1 MSVLPK
7 VRSTQAALTPLI
19 AGVAMLC
26 ASAAF
31 ATNTFDGEWVAEWN
45 HLGNGMPVTAT
56 IELQDG
62 VGTFRNRVL
71 HSEREDNC
79 IKYEMPARVV
89 WRRDLAHYILVVRRG
104 EVLPGC
110 STMAMKIE
118 QQADGSIAAQWMS
131 GVPVKWRKR

>member
-1 MSVLPK
+1 MSDLSPARSPRNSLRPVL
-7 VRSTQAALTPLI
+7 AALTI
-19 AGVAMLC
+19 LC
-26 ASAAF
+26 ASAAY
-31 ATNTFDGEWVAEWN
+31 ATNTFDGQWVAEWN
-45 HLGNGMPVTAT
+45 HLGNGMSVTAT
-56 IELQDG
+56 IDLQDG

-89 WRRDLAHYILVVRRG
+89 WRRDLAHYLLVVRRG

-118 QQADGSIAAQWMS
+118 RQADGSIAAEWMS
-131 GVPVKWRKR
+131 GVPVKWMKR